1 MGGAEGWVTSP
12 AARIA
17 QTPTLRVSDAFSGVE
32 NMPNGVLAV
41 GHGNPLRVNWKLG
54 FALRFSGD
62 SVLSLKPTVRQGRRL
77 AYPRL
82 RG

>member
-1 MGGAEGWVTSP
+1 MGDITSRPYRPNPDVTCE
-12 AARIA
+12 RCV
-17 QTPTLRVSDAFSGVE
+17 LGVE

-41 GHGNPLRVNWKLG
+41 GYGNLLRVNWKLG
-54 FALRFSGD
+54 FALSPMRFSGD
-62 SVLSLKPTVRQGRRL
+62 SVLSLKPTVRPGRRL